1 MNTDE
6 LRALQAP
13 LKKGYK
19 EHPESARITSRAEG
33 WIEGE
38 EIVCRVPTWSGTT
51 DAGFHPSAGGDGSQ
65 ACSSDM
71 LLQALVSCAGV
82 TLKAVATALGLP
94 LPRAR
99 VIAEGDWDARGTLGV
114 DRSVPVGLTAVRLT
128 FEIESLADP
137 RKIDT
142 LVQLTERYCVVY
154 QTLAHP
160 PALTTR
166 HTLTAP
172 EG

>member
-1 MNTDE
+1 MNADE

-19 EHPESARITSRAEG
+19 ENPETARIISRAEG

-38 EIVCRVPTWSGTT
+38 AIVCRVPTWAGTT
-51 DAGFHPSAGGDGSQ
+51 IAGFHPTAGGDGSE
-65 ACSSDM
+65 ACASDM

-82 TLKAVATALGLP
+82 TLKAVATAMGLP

-99 VIAEGDWDARGTLGV
+99 VIAEGVWDARGTLGV
-114 DRSVPVGLTAVRLT
+114 DHAVPVGLTEVRLN
-128 FEIESLADP
+128 FEIESPAEP

-142 LVQLTERYCVVY
+142 LVKLTERFCVVY
-154 QTLAHP
+154 QTLVQP
-160 PALTTR
+160 PKLTTR
-166 HTLTAP
+166 HTHTAP
-172 EG
+172 ER